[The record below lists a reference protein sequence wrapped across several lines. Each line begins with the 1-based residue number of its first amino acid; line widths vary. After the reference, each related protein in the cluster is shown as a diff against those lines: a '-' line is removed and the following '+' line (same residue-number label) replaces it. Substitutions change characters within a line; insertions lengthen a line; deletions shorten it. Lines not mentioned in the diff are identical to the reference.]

1 MLSLRLRSHL
11 GDVLS
16 LSCEIIARKGPV
28 GVGKAEAYVDGK
40 LAVSAELTF
49 AIE

>member
-1 MLSLRLRSHL
+1 MIFMKKFR
-11 GDVLS
+11 DYVLS